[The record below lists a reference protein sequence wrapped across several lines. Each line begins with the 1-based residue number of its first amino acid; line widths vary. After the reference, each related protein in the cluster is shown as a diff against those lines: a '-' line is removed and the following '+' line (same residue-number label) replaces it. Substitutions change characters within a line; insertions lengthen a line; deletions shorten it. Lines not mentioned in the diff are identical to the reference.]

1 MIKFIIWG
9 VCMWGEG
16 AVVNG
21 EVVNIPEVSSSINSE
36 IHFRS
41 NDNNK
46 KKDTVKLQFQV
57 LNPRF
62 SSTHANIFLNYD
74 DVLKM

>member
-46 KKDTVKLQFQV
+46 KKTQ
-57 LNPRF
+57 
-62 SSTHANIFLNYD
+62 
-74 DVLKM
+74 